1 MTDGQTD
8 MFRQTESQKD
18 RRDRDNKVGN
28 GRQEDRKMERQPL
41 QRQMERPHDGRTDGH
56 VQTDRSPE

>member
-1 MTDGQTD
+1 
-8 MFRQTESQKD
+8 MFRQTDSQKD

-28 GRQEDRKMERQPL
+28 DRQEDRKMERQPL